1 MTDWNKFNPAEF
13 DERQKIVKQKGALI
27 ALAVFAMLS
36 GINIVLSDIF
46 RWADGIGVV
55 VLLMGISMA
64 VYQIYCAVNGGFM
77 AANAKELGSDKINLI
92 LPVVILGLLIFMIFI
107 DIIDDGN
114 IRFVENGILRTSSMM
129 MISSALILGSMI
141 IATLI
146 YRSNAKNDDNGS
158 DE

>member
-146 YRSNAKNDDNGS
+146 YRSKAKNDDNDS

>member
-64 VYQIYCAVNGGFM
+64 VYQIYCALNGGFM

>member
-146 YRSNAKNDDNGS
+146 YRSKAKNDDNGS

>member
-146 YRSNAKNDDNGS
+146 YRSNAKNDDNDS

>member
-36 GINIVLSDIF
+36 GINIVLSDIV

-77 AANAKELGSDKINLI
+77 AANAKELGSDKMNLV
-92 LPVVILGLLIFMIFI
+92 LPVVILGLLIISIFI

-114 IRFVENGILRTSSMM
+114 IRFTENGILRTSSMM

-146 YRSNAKNDDNGS
+146 YRSKTKNDDNEN

>member
-146 YRSNAKNDDNGS
+146 YRSNAQNDDNDS